1 MVSISRYDN
10 TTNVLETIVGAFRGV
25 YERAMMIG

>member
-25 YERAMMIG
+25 YERAMIIG

>member
-10 TTNVLETIVGAFRGV
+10 TTNVLETIVEAFRGL
-25 YERAMMIG
+25 YERAMIIG

>member
-10 TTNVLETIVGAFRGV
+10 TTNVLETIVEAFRWV

>member
-10 TTNVLETIVGAFRGV
+10 TTNVLEMIVGAFRGL
-25 YERAMMIG
+25 YERAMIIG